1 MAAKPYEVIAKC
13 TMVGLPAASDI
24 VAVGERL
31 EKARRHAHGVVRAVA
46 QPPAVFRDG
55 GYVVEARIVTW
66 ADDGEAALRAAEGLF
81 EAAKVLCAEL
91 YLSGR
96 ALSEADAPRPV
107 APRASGPASRPAPTS
122 AARKPVSPAKPKT
135 SARRRTAKGGTVK
148 GRTTKRRGRR

>member
-1 MAAKPYEVIAKC
+1 VAAKPYEVIAKC

-66 ADDGEAALRAAEGLF
+66 ADDGDAALRAAEGLF
-81 EAAKVLCAEL
+81 EAAKVVCADL

-96 ALSEADAPRPV
+96 TLSEADAPRPV
-107 APRASGPASRPAPTS
+107 AARTSAPRKPAP
-122 AARKPVSPAKPKT
+122 AAKPKT
-135 SARRRTAKGGTVK
+135 SVRGRTAKGGTVK

>member
-24 VAVGERL
+24 VAVAERL

-46 QPPAVFRDG
+46 QPPAVYRDG
-55 GYVVEARIVTW
+55 GYVVEARVVTW

-81 EAAKVLCAEL
+81 EAAKVVCAEL

-96 ALSEADAPRPV
+96 TLSEADAPRP
-107 APRASGPASRPAPTS
+107 A
-122 AARKPVSPAKPKT
+122 AARKPAPAAKPKT
-135 SARRRTAKGGTVK
+135 SVRGRTAKSGTVK
-148 GRTTKRRGRR
+148 ARTTKRRGRR

>member
-1 MAAKPYEVIAKC
+1 VAAKPYEVIAKC

-24 VAVGERL
+24 MAVGERL

-66 ADDGEAALRAAEGLF
+66 ADDGEAALRSAEGLF

-96 ALSEADAPRPV
+96 TLSEADAPRPV
-107 APRASGPASRPAPTS
+107 AVPTS
-122 AARKPVSPAKPKT
+122 AARKPAPAAKPKT